1 MEDMHGAR
9 PGFGGSDFGNPTR
22 AGFWR
27 GPWPDPPGDPPG
39 PPWRGPPPPRFRGRG
54 GPPGPPWNGP
64 PGPRGPWRGPPPPP
78 FFRGP
83 RPPFRGP
90 PPFDPNWDPHP
101 GMMGPGG
108 PMEPHPPGPPGMGG
122 PGMGPPPGH
131 WSDPMSPP
139 SGPPPFSG
147 PRPSHHSAPPPQIAD
162 LEVPPAARLAAAA
175 VAAGEINPTELLE
188 VESEPLEVESEP
200 LEVKSEPLE
209 VKSEPLEVNSEP
221 LEVTPEPV
229 EVKSE
234 PLEVEEVEEPAPA
247 KQEDESRP
255 VSSTPV
261 PGSPWCVV
269 WTGDGR
275 VFFYNPSTRTSVWE
289 RPEELNGR
297 TDVDKMLQPPKQEP
311 AESKDDEPPA
321 KKVKVEETK
330 KEVKE
335 EAPEEIDLGKEAAIE
350 ARSEIPMKQS
360 RDKLNEKEFNMAPAV
375 SKRRRRKIQARRW
388 AAGRVVT
395 VKVLMVGDEKF
406 SDFRVGP
413 HLDVINRK
421 IRRTSLKTEFINF
434 EHTPPVLSYYGESC
448 TNALVTADILGRV
461 GLLCG
466 KDRTQLF
473 LLFFSMGGNGVFS
486 RTGRKSDEETQT
498 ELDAHENLLR
508 ELLAQNSNLCALVFG
523 VFPRPALRE
532 HFSFLRRVNY
542 CMRRRVAA
550 VAKASGRRV
559 TFEEVGRTLRSNPD
573 LFSSD
578 GVHLTSPGT
587 RTILARM
594 AQYFVS
600 IASLRFAPRSVHCVT
615 QGENEES
622 Q

>member
-1 MEDMHGAR
+1 MRFFDPSKYTGR
-9 PGFGGSDFGNPTR
+9 
-22 AGFWR
+22 
-27 GPWPDPPGDPPG
+27 WPDPPGDPPG

-162 LEVPPAARLAAAA
+162 LEAARLAAAA

-360 RDKLNEKEFNMAPAV
+360 RDKLNEKEVGVGVNDNYSAHFMGKRLV
-375 SKRRRRKIQARRW
+375 S
-388 AAGRVVT
+388 
-395 VKVLMVGDEKF
+395 
-406 SDFRVGP
+406 RVGRGW
-413 HLDVINRK
+413 HR
-421 IRRTSLKTEFINF
+421 
-434 EHTPPVLSYYGESC
+434 
-448 TNALVTADILGRV
+448 
-461 GLLCG
+461 
-466 KDRTQLF
+466 
-473 LLFFSMGGNGVFS
+473 LLFVSGFSWFNPRGPIGFLHTRRPRGGGGGYDPPRRFVPGGASTS
-486 RTGRKSDEETQT
+486 RKKRACAP
-498 ELDAHENLLR
+498 LRDAEIGTRFMVLGQPVTSEVR
-508 ELLAQNSNLCALVFG
+508 SSAPRYCSVFG
-523 VFPRPALRE
+523 E
-532 HFSFLRRVNY
+532 
-542 CMRRRVAA
+542 
-550 VAKASGRRV
+550 
-559 TFEEVGRTLRSNPD
+559 
-573 LFSSD
+573 
-578 GVHLTSPGT
+578 
-587 RTILARM
+587 
-594 AQYFVS
+594 
-600 IASLRFAPRSVHCVT
+600 
-615 QGENEES
+615 
-622 Q
+622 